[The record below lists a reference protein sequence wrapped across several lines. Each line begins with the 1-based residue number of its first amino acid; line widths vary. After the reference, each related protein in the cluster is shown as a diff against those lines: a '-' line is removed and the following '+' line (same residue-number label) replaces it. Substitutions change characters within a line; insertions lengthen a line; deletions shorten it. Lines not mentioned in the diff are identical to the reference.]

1 MHVQHNYI
9 NMQYHLF
16 ASGMEKINFSGGE
29 PFIKSKGHYVG
40 KLVCYCKQEL
50 GLPSVTIVSNGSLI
64 TEDWFQEYGKLYSLY
79 TVLHTSCKLHIEWIK
94 ETL

>member
-1 MHVQHNYI
+1 M
-9 NMQYHLF
+9 F
-16 ASGMEKINFSGGE
+16 ALTSPGMEKINFSGGE

-64 TEDWFQEYGKLYSLY
+64 TEDWFQEYGKLN
-79 TVLHTSCKLHIEWIK
+79 
-94 ETL
+94 TLLNVNIQASV